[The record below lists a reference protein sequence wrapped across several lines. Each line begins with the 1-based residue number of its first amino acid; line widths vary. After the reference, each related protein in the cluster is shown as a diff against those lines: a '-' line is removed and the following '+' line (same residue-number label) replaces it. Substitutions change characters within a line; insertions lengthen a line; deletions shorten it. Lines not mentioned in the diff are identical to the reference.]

1 MSDHLQTLEGKIEP
15 VELEDEMR
23 SSFIDYAMSV
33 LTDRALPDVRDGLKP
48 SQRRILVAMN
58 DLGLA
63 PNKQHRKCA
72 KIAGDTSGNYHPHG
86 EAVIYPTLVRMAQDF
101 NMRYT
106 LVDGQGNFG
115 SVEGDSPAAMRYTEA
130 RFSKIAVEMLRDI
143 DANTVDWM
151 PNYDE
156 TRREP
161 RVLPSRMPN
170 LLVNGAAG
178 IAVGMATNIP
188 PHNLGEVVD
197 AIMHLV
203 DNPDADA
210 DQLMAFIKGPDF
222 PTGGV
227 ILGTGGYKEAYRTGR
242 GRVRV
247 RAKAHTEQLKGN
259 RSAIVVT
266 ELPYQVNRAALIDNI
281 VDLVKTKKITEIS
294 DLRNESDRSGMRLVI
309 ELKREAIPMV
319 VLNKLYKHTQMQT
332 TFGIINIALV
342 GGVPRTLTLPEMLQA
357 YIAFQKEIVIRRTKF
372 ELDKAETRAHILEG
386 LLVALD
392 NLDQIISIIRK
403 APDGDTARESLMDT
417 FELTRP
423 QAQAILDLR
432 LQKLTGLERD
442 KVKEEHAGLLAR
454 IKELRELLGDE
465 GAVLGVIKG
474 ELTEI
479 KRLYND
485 DRRTEIVPDE
495 GEIDLEDLIA
505 EEQMAITI
513 TKTGYVKRIPVA
525 TYRQQKRGGIGVA
538 GMDLKDE
545 DEVEHLFITS
555 THNFLLFFTSVGKV
569 YRLKVHELPLAG
581 RNAKGKHIVN
591 LLPLRQDEKICAVIN
606 TRDFD
611 VAEGKYLDLRDE
623 AGHRE
628 EDSLRQL
635 QHASQ
640 ERWHHRHRH
649 PRGGRAA
656 GRAPHLGRRRPDDDQ
671 PSRPGHPL
679 QRGGRAGHRP
689 RYVRRQGDEAS
700 QGRRGHQ
707 HGRRPRRQRPL
718 RDHRE
723 RIRQAH
729 ADERVPRAGTW
740 RPGRA
745 HRPAHRPQGIPRGG
759 QGGPR
764 QSRDR
769 AAEPRRGRDP
779 HAGRPDPALRPH
791 HAGRQGDEHARGRR
805 RERHRPDGRQRERRH
820 RRGDRRGLICAV
832 GSAARH
838 HQARR
843 TLVRALKWARAADA
857 ARAHL
862 RCLVSSPV
870 GSGVAARADSSP
882 RRRPRPGP
890 ARAAGQPP

>member
-1 MSDHLQTLEGKIEP
+1 MSDSLQTLEGKIEP
-15 VELEDEMR
+15 IELEDEMR

-161 RVLPSRMPN
+161 KVLPSRMPN

-197 AIMHLV
+197 AIMHMV
-203 DNPDADA
+203 DNPEATAD
-210 DQLMAFIKGPDF
+210 DLMQFIQGPDF

-227 ILGTGGYKEAYRTGR
+227 ILGTGGFKEAYRTGR

-266 ELPYQVNRAALIDNI
+266 ELPYQVNRASLIDNI

-342 GGVPRTLTLPEMLQA
+342 GGVPRTLTLPEMIQA

-392 NLDQIISIIRK
+392 NLDQIISIIRH
-403 APDGDTARESLMDT
+403 AADGETARDALIDT

-454 IKELRELLGDE
+454 IKELRALLGDE
-465 GAVLGVIKG
+465 NAVLGVIKT

-479 KRLYND
+479 RRLYND
-485 DRRTEIVPDE
+485 DRRTDIVPDE

-513 TKTGYVKRIPVA
+513 TKTGYVKRLPVA

-538 GMDLKDE
+538 GMDLKEE

-606 TRDFD
+606 TRNFEESD
-611 VAEGKYLDLRDE
+611 GKYLILGTRNGIVKKTLFASYNTKLKADGIIAIKIREDDE
-623 AGHRE
+623 LLAVRNTSGDDDIMMISRLGQAIRFHESR
-628 EDSLRQL
+628 
-635 QHASQ
+635 
-640 ERWHHRHRH
+640 
-649 PRGGRAA
+649 
-656 GRAPHLGRRRPDDDQ
+656 RAPHRPQRLGRARHAP
-671 PSRPGHPL
+671 
-679 QRGGRAGHRP
+679 A
-689 RYVRRQGDEAS
+689 
-700 QGRRGHQ
+700 QGRRSHQ
-707 HGRRPRRQRPL
+707 HGHRPRRQRPL

-723 RIRQAH
+723 RLRQAH
-729 ADERVPRAGTW
+729 AHQRVPHHRPR

-745 HRPAHRPQGIPRGG
+745 HGGAHRPQGLPGGRQGRAREPR
-759 QGGPR
+759 
-764 QSRDR
+764 DH
-769 AAEPRRGRDP
+769 AAEPRRRHDP
-779 HAGRPDPALRPH
+779 RPRRRHQPARTR

-805 RERHRPDGRQRERRH
+805 RQRHRPHGRQRERRDG
-820 RRGDRRGLICAV
+820 RRDRRRLTGE
-832 GSAARH
+832 AASTCG
-838 HQARR
+838 A
-843 TLVRALKWARAADA
+843 
-857 ARAHL
+857 
-862 RCLVSSPV
+862 P
-870 GSGVAARADSSP
+870 
-882 RRRPRPGP
+882 
-890 ARAAGQPP
+890 

>member
-1 MSDHLQTLEGKIEP
+1 MSDSLQTLEGKIEP
-15 VELEDEMR
+15 IELEDEMR

-63 PNKQHRKCA
+63 PNKAHRKCA

-130 RFSKIAVEMLRDI
+130 RFSKIAVEMLRDL

-170 LLVNGAAG
+170 LMVNGASG

-197 AIMHLV
+197 AIYHLV
-203 DNPDADA
+203 DNPQATAD
-210 DQLMAFIKGPDF
+210 DLMEFIKGPDF

-227 ILGTGGYKEAYRTGR
+227 ILGTGGFKEAYRTGR
-242 GRVRV
+242 GRIRV
-247 RAKAHTEQLKGN
+247 RAKAHTEQIKGN
-259 RSAIVVT
+259 RSAIIVT
-266 ELPYQVNRAALIDNI
+266 ELPYQVNRASLIDNI

-294 DLRNESDRSGMRLVI
+294 DLRNESDRAGMRLVI

-332 TFGIINIALV
+332 TFGVINIALV

-403 APDGDTARESLMDT
+403 SPDGDIAREALIDT

-432 LQKLTGLERD
+432 LQRLTGLERD

-465 GAVLGVIKG
+465 GSILALIKG
-474 ELTEI
+474 ELAEI

-485 DRRTEIVPDE
+485 DRRTDIVPDE

-525 TYRQQKRGGIGVA
+525 TYRQQRRGGIGVA
-538 GMDLKDE
+538 GMDLKEE

-555 THNFLLFFTSVGKV
+555 THNYLLFFTSVGKV

-606 TRDFD
+606 TRNFEESD
-611 VAEGKYLDLRDE
+611 GKYLILGTRKGIVKKTLFASYNTKLKADGIIAIKIREDDELLVARNTSGDDDIMMISRLGQAIRFHESDVRPTGRSASGVHGMRLRKGDEVITKDIARDDSDLFVITENGFGKRTPISE
-623 AGHRE
+623 YRITG
-628 EDSLRQL
+628 
-635 QHASQ
+635 
-640 ERWHHRHRH
+640 
-649 PRGGRAA
+649 RGGI
-656 GRAPHLGRRRPDDDQ
+656 G
-671 PSRPGHPL
+671 
-679 QRGGRAGHRP
+679 
-689 RYVRRQGDEAS
+689 VRTIALTDRKGYLVGVKAV
-700 QGRRGHQ
+700 
-707 HGRRPRRQRPL
+707 
-718 RDHRE
+718 RE
-723 RIRQAH
+723 NHEI
-729 ADERVPRAGTW
+729 VL
-740 RPGRA
+740 
-745 HRPAHRPQGIPRGG
+745 
-759 QGGPR
+759 
-764 QSRDR
+764 QSRD
-769 AAEPRRGRDP
+769 
-779 HAGRPDPALRPH
+779 
-791 HAGRQGDEHARGRR
+791 
-805 RERHRPDGRQRERRH
+805 
-820 RRGDRRGLICAV
+820 
-832 GSAARH
+832 
-838 HQARR
+838 
-843 TLVRALKWARAADA
+843 
-857 ARAHL
+857 
-862 RCLVSSPV
+862 
-870 GSGVAARADSSP
+870 GVVIRMRADGISRHGRATQGVKVMNMREGDVVSAI
-882 RRRPRPGP
+882 
-890 ARAAGQPP
+890 ARMVVSESGATDEEIDAD

>member
-1 MSDHLQTLEGKIEP
+1 MSDSLQTLEGKIEP

-101 NMRYT
+101 NMRYP

-143 DANTVDWM
+143 DANTVEWM

-161 RVLPSRMPN
+161 VVLPSRMPN
-170 LLVNGAAG
+170 LMVNGAAG

-197 AIMHLV
+197 AVEHLI
-203 DNPDADA
+203 DHPGADADA
-210 DQLMAFIKGPDF
+210 LMRFIKGPDF

-227 ILGTGGYKEAYRTGR
+227 ILGTAGFKEAYRTGR
-242 GRVRV
+242 GRIRV
-247 RAKAHTEQLKGN
+247 RAKAHTEQLKGGK
-259 RSAIVVT
+259 SAIVVT
-266 ELPYQVNRAALIDNI
+266 ELPYQVNRAALIESI
-281 VDLVKTKKITEIS
+281 VDLVKAKKITEIS
-294 DLRNESDRSGMRLVI
+294 DLRNESDRAGMRLVI
-309 ELKREAIPMV
+309 ELKRDAVPVV

-332 TFGIINIALV
+332 TFGVINIALV

-357 YIAFQKEIVIRRTKF
+357 YIAFQKEIVVRRTKF

-392 NLDQIISIIRK
+392 NLDQVISIIRR
-403 APDGDTARESLMDT
+403 AADADTAREALMDT

-432 LQKLTGLERD
+432 LHRLTGLERD

-465 GAVLGVIKG
+465 SAIYGVIKS
-474 ELTEI
+474 ELLEV

-485 DRRTEIVPDE
+485 DRRTEVVPDE

-538 GMDLKDE
+538 GMELKEE
-545 DEVEHLFITS
+545 DEVDHLFITS
-555 THNFLLFFTSVGKV
+555 THNYLLFFTSVGKV

-591 LLPLRQDEKICAVIN
+591 LLPLRQEEKICAVIN
-606 TRDFD
+606 TRNFD
-611 VAEGKYLDLRDE
+611 VTEGRYLVFGTKLGVIKKTLFASYNTPRKSDGIIAIDIREGDELLAVRHTSGDDDVMMVSRLGQAIRFHESDVRPMGRSASGVRGMKLRRGDEVISMDVARDDSDLFVVTENGFGKRTPISE
-623 AGHRE
+623 YRITG
-628 EDSLRQL
+628 
-635 QHASQ
+635 
-640 ERWHHRHRH
+640 
-649 PRGGRAA
+649 RGGI
-656 GRAPHLGRRRPDDDQ
+656 G
-671 PSRPGHPL
+671 
-679 QRGGRAGHRP
+679 
-689 RYVRRQGDEAS
+689 VRTIALTDRKGYLV
-700 QGRRGHQ
+700 GVKVV
-707 HGRRPRRQRPL
+707 
-718 RDHRE
+718 RDNHE
-723 RIRQAH
+723 IML
-729 ADERVPRAGTW
+729 
-740 RPGRA
+740 
-745 HRPAHRPQGIPRGG
+745 
-759 QGGPR
+759 
-764 QSRDR
+764 QSRDGVVIR
-769 AAEPRRGRDP
+769 
-779 HAGRPDPALRPH
+779 
-791 HAGRQGDEHARGRR
+791 
-805 RERHRPDGRQRERRH
+805 
-820 RRGDRRGLICAV
+820 
-832 GSAARH
+832 
-838 HQARR
+838 
-843 TLVRALKWARAADA
+843 VRADGISRHGRATQGVRVMNMREGDVVSAIARMVVSESGATDEEIDAD
-857 ARAHL
+857 
-862 RCLVSSPV
+862 
-870 GSGVAARADSSP
+870 
-882 RRRPRPGP
+882 
-890 ARAAGQPP
+890 

>member
-1 MSDHLQTLEGKIEP
+1 MSDNIQTLEGKIEP
-15 VELEDEMR
+15 IELEDEMR

-63 PNKQHRKCA
+63 PTKQHRKCA

-130 RFSKIAVEMLRDI
+130 RFSRIAVEMLRDI
-143 DANTVDWM
+143 DANTVEWV

-161 RVLPSRMPN
+161 TVLPSRMPN
-170 LLVNGAAG
+170 LMVNGASG

-197 AIMHLV
+197 AILHLV
-203 DNPDADA
+203 DHPEATAD
-210 DQLMAFIKGPDF
+210 DLMEYVKGPDF

-227 ILGTGGYKEAYRTGR
+227 ILGSGGFKEAYRTGR

-259 RSAIVVT
+259 KSAIVVT
-266 ELPYQVNRAALIDNI
+266 ELPYQVNRATLIDDI
-281 VDLVKTKKITEIS
+281 VNLVKTKKITEIS
-294 DLRNESDRSGMRLVI
+294 DLRNESDRAGMRLVI

-342 GGVPRTLTLPEMLQA
+342 GGVPRTLTLPEMIRA

-392 NLDQIISIIRK
+392 NLDAIITIIRK
-403 APDGDTARESLMDT
+403 AADADAARDALMDT

-454 IKELRELLGDE
+454 IKELRELLGE
-465 GAVLGVIKG
+465 EAAIYGVIKS
-474 ELTEI
+474 ELLEI

-513 TKTGYVKRIPVA
+513 TKTGYVKRLAVA

-538 GMDLKDE
+538 GMELKEE

-555 THNFLLFFTSVGKV
+555 THHFLLFFTSVGKV

-581 RNAKGKHIVN
+581 RNARGKHLLN
-591 LLPLRQDEKICAVIN
+591 LLPLRQDEKVCAVIA
-606 TRDFD
+606 TRNFD
-611 VAEGKYLDLRDE
+611 VNEGKYLVFGTKKGVVKKTLFGSYNTPRKSDGIIAIDIRDGDELLAVRHTSGDDDIMMVSRLGQAIRFHEADVRPMGRGASGVRGMKLRKGDEVIAVDIARDDSDLFVVTENGFGKRTPISE
-623 AGHRE
+623 YRITG
-628 EDSLRQL
+628 
-635 QHASQ
+635 
-640 ERWHHRHRH
+640 
-649 PRGGRAA
+649 RGG
-656 GRAPHLGRRRPDDDQ
+656 LG
-671 PSRPGHPL
+671 
-679 QRGGRAGHRP
+679 
-689 RYVRRQGDEAS
+689 VRTVALTDRKGYLV
-700 QGRRGHQ
+700 GVRVV
-707 HGRRPRRQRPL
+707 
-718 RDHRE
+718 RE
-723 RIRQAH
+723 NHEIML
-729 ADERVPRAGTW
+729 
-740 RPGRA
+740 
-745 HRPAHRPQGIPRGG
+745 
-759 QGGPR
+759 
-764 QSRDR
+764 QSRDGVMIR
-769 AAEPRRGRDP
+769 
-779 HAGRPDPALRPH
+779 
-791 HAGRQGDEHARGRR
+791 
-805 RERHRPDGRQRERRH
+805 
-820 RRGDRRGLICAV
+820 
-832 GSAARH
+832 
-838 HQARR
+838 
-843 TLVRALKWARAADA
+843 VRADGISRHGRATQGVKVMNMREGDVVSAIARMV
-857 ARAHL
+857 
-862 RCLVSSPV
+862 VSE
-870 GSGVAARADSSP
+870 SGATDEEIE
-882 RRRPRPGP
+882 
-890 ARAAGQPP
+890 AG

>member
-1 MSDHLQTLEGKIEP
+1 MSDALQTLEGKIEP
-15 VELEDEMR
+15 IELEDEMR

-63 PNKQHRKCA
+63 PNKAHRKCA

-151 PNYDE
+151 ANYDE

-170 LLVNGAAG
+170 LMVNGAAG

-197 AIMHLV
+197 AIVHLV
-203 DNPDADA
+203 ENPGATAD
-210 DQLMAFIKGPDF
+210 DLMRFIQGPDF
-222 PTGGV
+222 PTGGI
-227 ILGTGGYKEAYRTGR
+227 ILGTSGFKEAYRTGR

-247 RAKAHTEQLKGN
+247 RAKAHTEPLKGN

-281 VDLVKTKKITEIS
+281 VELVKTKKITEIS

-332 TFGIINIALV
+332 TFGVINIALV

-357 YIAFQKEIVIRRTKF
+357 YIAFQKEIVIRRAKF

-392 NLDQIISIIRK
+392 NLDQIISIVRH
-403 APDGDTARESLMDT
+403 APDADTAREALMDT

-454 IKELRELLGDE
+454 IKELRGLLGDE
-465 GAVLGVIKG
+465 DAVLGVIKS
-474 ELTEI
+474 ELLEI

-505 EEQMAITI
+505 EEQMAISI
-513 TKTGYVKRIPVA
+513 TKTGYVKRLPVA
-525 TYRQQKRGGIGVA
+525 TYRQQKRGGVGVA
-538 GMDLKDE
+538 GMDLKE
-545 DEVEHLFITS
+545 ADEVEHLFITS
-555 THNFLLFFTSVGKV
+555 THNYLLFFTSVGKV

-581 RNAKGKHIVN
+581 RSAKGKHIVN

-606 TRDFD
+606 TRNFD
-611 VAEGKYLDLRDE
+611 ESEGKYLVLGTRKGIVKKTLFASYNTKLKADGIIAIKIREDDELLAVRHTSGDDDIMMISRLGQAIRFHESDVRPTGRSASGVHGMRLRKGDEVIAMDVARDDSDLFVITENGFGKRTPIGDYRIT
-623 AGHRE
+623 G
-628 EDSLRQL
+628 
-635 QHASQ
+635 
-640 ERWHHRHRH
+640 
-649 PRGGRAA
+649 RGG
-656 GRAPHLGRRRPDDDQ
+656 LG
-671 PSRPGHPL
+671 
-679 QRGGRAGHRP
+679 
-689 RYVRRQGDEAS
+689 VRTVALTDRKGYLV
-700 QGRRGHQ
+700 GVKVV
-707 HGRRPRRQRPL
+707 
-718 RDHRE
+718 RE
-723 RIRQAH
+723 NHEIML
-729 ADERVPRAGTW
+729 
-740 RPGRA
+740 
-745 HRPAHRPQGIPRGG
+745 
-759 QGGPR
+759 
-764 QSRDR
+764 QSRDGVMIR
-769 AAEPRRGRDP
+769 
-779 HAGRPDPALRPH
+779 
-791 HAGRQGDEHARGRR
+791 
-805 RERHRPDGRQRERRH
+805 
-820 RRGDRRGLICAV
+820 
-832 GSAARH
+832 
-838 HQARR
+838 
-843 TLVRALKWARAADA
+843 VRADGISRHGRATQGVRVMNMREGDVVSAIARMVVSESGATDEEIDAD
-857 ARAHL
+857 
-862 RCLVSSPV
+862 
-870 GSGVAARADSSP
+870 
-882 RRRPRPGP
+882 
-890 ARAAGQPP
+890 

>member
-15 VELEDEMR
+15 IELEDEMR

-161 RVLPSRMPN
+161 KVLPSRMPN

-197 AIMHLV
+197 AIQHLV

-210 DQLMAFIKGPDF
+210 DQLMEFIKGPDF

-281 VDLVKTKKITEIS
+281 VDLVKTKKVTEIS
-294 DLRNESDRSGMRLVI
+294 DLRNESDRAGMRLVI

-392 NLDQIISIIRK
+392 NLDQIINIVRK
-403 APDGDTARESLMDT
+403 APDGDSARESLMDT

-465 GAVLGVIKG
+465 GSVLGVIKG
-474 ELTEI
+474 ELAEI

-538 GMDLKDE
+538 GMDLKEE

-555 THNFLLFFTSVGKV
+555 THNYLLFFTSVGKV

-606 TRDFD
+606 TRNFGESD
-611 VAEGKYLDLRDE
+611 GKYLIFGTKLGVVKKTLFASYNTPRKSDGIIAIDIREGDELLAVRNTSGDDDVMMISRLGQAIRFHEADARPIGRNASGVRGMKLRKGDEVISMDIARDDSDLFVITENGFGKRTPISE
-623 AGHRE
+623 YRITG
-628 EDSLRQL
+628 
-635 QHASQ
+635 
-640 ERWHHRHRH
+640 
-649 PRGGRAA
+649 RGGI
-656 GRAPHLGRRRPDDDQ
+656 G
-671 PSRPGHPL
+671 
-679 QRGGRAGHRP
+679 
-689 RYVRRQGDEAS
+689 VRTIALTDRKGYLV
-700 QGRRGHQ
+700 GVKVV
-707 HGRRPRRQRPL
+707 
-718 RDHRE
+718 RE
-723 RIRQAH
+723 NHEIML
-729 ADERVPRAGTW
+729 
-740 RPGRA
+740 
-745 HRPAHRPQGIPRGG
+745 
-759 QGGPR
+759 
-764 QSRDR
+764 QSRDGVVIR
-769 AAEPRRGRDP
+769 
-779 HAGRPDPALRPH
+779 
-791 HAGRQGDEHARGRR
+791 
-805 RERHRPDGRQRERRH
+805 
-820 RRGDRRGLICAV
+820 
-832 GSAARH
+832 
-838 HQARR
+838 
-843 TLVRALKWARAADA
+843 VRADGISRHGRATQGVKVMNMREGDVVSAIARMVVSESGATDEEIDAD
-857 ARAHL
+857 
-862 RCLVSSPV
+862 
-870 GSGVAARADSSP
+870 
-882 RRRPRPGP
+882 
-890 ARAAGQPP
+890 

>member
-1 MSDHLQTLEGKIEP
+1 MSDTLQTLEGKIEP
-15 VELEDEMR
+15 IELEDEMR

-101 NMRYT
+101 NMRYP

-143 DANTVDWM
+143 DANTVDWV

-161 RVLPSRMPN
+161 VVLPSRVPN

-197 AIMHLV
+197 AIVHLV
-203 DNPDADA
+203 DDPDATA
-210 DQLMAFIKGPDF
+210 DDLMEFVKGPDF

-227 ILGTGGYKEAYRTGR
+227 ILGTAGFKEAYRTGR

-281 VDLVKTKKITEIS
+281 VDLVKTRKITEIS

-309 ELKREAIPMV
+309 ELKREAVPMV

-332 TFGIINIALV
+332 TFGVINIALV
-342 GGVPRTLTLPEMLQA
+342 GGVPRTLTLPEMIRA

-392 NLDQIISIIRK
+392 NLDQVISIIRR
-403 APDGDTARESLMDT
+403 ASDVDTAREALMDT

-432 LQKLTGLERD
+432 LQKLTSLERD
-442 KVKEEHAGLLAR
+442 KVKEEHTGLLAR

-465 GAVLGVIKG
+465 SAIYGVIKG
-474 ELTEI
+474 ELLEI

-525 TYRQQKRGGIGVA
+525 TYRQQKRGGMGVA
-538 GMDLKDE
+538 GMDLKEE
-545 DEVEHLFITS
+545 DEVDHLFITS
-555 THNFLLFFTSVGKV
+555 THNYLLFFTSVGKV

-581 RNAKGKHIVN
+581 RNARGKHLAN
-591 LLPLRQDEKICAVIN
+591 LLPLRQDEEVRADIN
-606 TRDFD
+606 TRNFD
-611 VAEGKYLDLRDE
+611 VGEGKYLIFGTRRGVVKKTLFGSYNTPRKSDGIIAIDIREGDELLAVRHTSGDDDVMMISRLGQAIRFHESDVRPMGRGASGVRGMKLRKGDEVISMDIARDDSDLFVVTENGFGKRTPISE
-623 AGHRE
+623 YRITG
-628 EDSLRQL
+628 
-635 QHASQ
+635 
-640 ERWHHRHRH
+640 
-649 PRGGRAA
+649 RGGI
-656 GRAPHLGRRRPDDDQ
+656 G
-671 PSRPGHPL
+671 
-679 QRGGRAGHRP
+679 
-689 RYVRRQGDEAS
+689 VRTIALTDRKGYLV
-700 QGRRGHQ
+700 GVKVV
-707 HGRRPRRQRPL
+707 
-718 RDHRE
+718 RE
-723 RIRQAH
+723 NHEIML
-729 ADERVPRAGTW
+729 
-740 RPGRA
+740 
-745 HRPAHRPQGIPRGG
+745 
-759 QGGPR
+759 
-764 QSRDR
+764 QSRD
-769 AAEPRRGRDP
+769 
-779 HAGRPDPALRPH
+779 
-791 HAGRQGDEHARGRR
+791 
-805 RERHRPDGRQRERRH
+805 
-820 RRGDRRGLICAV
+820 
-832 GSAARH
+832 
-838 HQARR
+838 
-843 TLVRALKWARAADA
+843 
-857 ARAHL
+857 
-862 RCLVSSPV
+862 
-870 GSGVAARADSSP
+870 GVVIRMRADGISRHGRATQGVKVMNMREGDVVSAI
-882 RRRPRPGP
+882 
-890 ARAAGQPP
+890 ARMVVSDSGATDEEIDAD

>member
-1 MSDHLQTLEGKIEP
+1 MSDSLQTLEGKIEP

-63 PNKQHRKCA
+63 PNRQHRKCA

-101 NMRYT
+101 NMRYP

-143 DANTVDWM
+143 DANTVEWM

-161 RVLPSRMPN
+161 VVLPSRMPN
-170 LLVNGAAG
+170 LMVNGAAG

-197 AIMHLV
+197 AVEHLI
-203 DNPDADA
+203 DHPGADADA
-210 DQLMAFIKGPDF
+210 LMRFIKGPDF

-227 ILGTGGYKEAYRTGR
+227 ILGTAGFKEAYRTGR
-242 GRVRV
+242 GRIRV
-247 RAKAHTEQLKGN
+247 RAKAHTEQLKGGK
-259 RSAIVVT
+259 SAIVVT
-266 ELPYQVNRAALIDNI
+266 ELPYQVNRAALIESI
-281 VDLVKTKKITEIS
+281 VDLVKAKKITEIS
-294 DLRNESDRSGMRLVI
+294 DLRNESDRAGMRLVI
-309 ELKREAIPMV
+309 ELKRDAVPVV

-332 TFGIINIALV
+332 TFGVINIALV

-357 YIAFQKEIVIRRTKF
+357 YIAFQKEIVVRRTKF

-392 NLDQIISIIRK
+392 NLDQVISIIRR
-403 APDGDTARESLMDT
+403 AADADTAREALMDT

-432 LQKLTGLERD
+432 LHRLTGLERD

-465 GAVLGVIKG
+465 SAIYGVIKS
-474 ELTEI
+474 ELLEV

-485 DRRTEIVPDE
+485 DRRTEVVPDE

-538 GMDLKDE
+538 GMELKEE
-545 DEVEHLFITS
+545 DEVDHLFITS
-555 THNFLLFFTSVGKV
+555 THNYLLFFTSVGKV

-591 LLPLRQDEKICAVIN
+591 LLPLRQEEKICAVIN
-606 TRDFD
+606 TRNFD
-611 VAEGKYLDLRDE
+611 VTEGRYLVFGTKLGVVKKTLFASYNTPRKSDGIIAIDIREGDELLAVRHTSGDDDVMMISRLGQAIRFHESDVRPMGRNASGVRGMKLRKGDEVISMDVARDDSDLFVVTENGFGKRTPISE
-623 AGHRE
+623 YRITG
-628 EDSLRQL
+628 
-635 QHASQ
+635 
-640 ERWHHRHRH
+640 
-649 PRGGRAA
+649 RGGI
-656 GRAPHLGRRRPDDDQ
+656 G
-671 PSRPGHPL
+671 
-679 QRGGRAGHRP
+679 
-689 RYVRRQGDEAS
+689 VRTIALTDRKGYLV
-700 QGRRGHQ
+700 GVKVV
-707 HGRRPRRQRPL
+707 
-718 RDHRE
+718 RDNHE
-723 RIRQAH
+723 IML
-729 ADERVPRAGTW
+729 
-740 RPGRA
+740 
-745 HRPAHRPQGIPRGG
+745 
-759 QGGPR
+759 
-764 QSRDR
+764 QSRD
-769 AAEPRRGRDP
+769 
-779 HAGRPDPALRPH
+779 
-791 HAGRQGDEHARGRR
+791 
-805 RERHRPDGRQRERRH
+805 
-820 RRGDRRGLICAV
+820 
-832 GSAARH
+832 
-838 HQARR
+838 
-843 TLVRALKWARAADA
+843 
-857 ARAHL
+857 
-862 RCLVSSPV
+862 
-870 GSGVAARADSSP
+870 GVVIRMRADGISRHGRATQGVRVMNMREGDVVSAI
-882 RRRPRPGP
+882 
-890 ARAAGQPP
+890 ARMVVSESGATDEEIDAD

>member
-1 MSDHLQTLEGKIEP
+1 MSDSLQTLEGKIEP
-15 VELEDEMR
+15 IELEDEMR

-63 PNKQHRKCA
+63 PNKSHRKCA

-170 LLVNGAAG
+170 LMVNGASG

-197 AIMHLV
+197 AIYHLV
-203 DNPDADA
+203 DNPEATAD
-210 DQLMAFIKGPDF
+210 DLMAFIKGPDF

-227 ILGTGGYKEAYRTGR
+227 ILGTGGFKEAYRTGR
-242 GRVRV
+242 GRIRV
-247 RAKAHTEQLKGN
+247 RAKAHTEQIKGN

-266 ELPYQVNRAALIDNI
+266 ELPYQVNRASLIDNI

-294 DLRNESDRSGMRLVI
+294 DLRNESDRAGMRLVI

-332 TFGIINIALV
+332 TFGVINIALV

-392 NLDQIISIIRK
+392 NLDQIISIIRRS
-403 APDGDTARESLMDT
+403 PDGDVAREALIDT

-432 LQKLTGLERD
+432 LQRLTGLERD

-454 IKELRELLGDE
+454 IKELRDLLGDE
-465 GAVLGVIKG
+465 GSILALIKG
-474 ELTEI
+474 ELAET

-513 TKTGYVKRIPVA
+513 TKTGYVKRLPVA
-525 TYRQQKRGGIGVA
+525 TYRQQKRGGVGVA
-538 GMDLKDE
+538 GMDLKEE

-606 TRDFD
+606 TRNFGESD
-611 VAEGKYLDLRDE
+611 GKYLILGTRRGIVKKTLFASYNTKLKADGIIAIKIREDDELLAVRNTSGDDDLMMISRLGQAIRFHEADVRPTGRSASGVHGMRLRKGDEVISMDIARD
-623 AGHRE
+623 
-628 EDSLRQL
+628 DSDLFVITENGFGKRTPI
-635 QHASQ
+635 S
-640 ERWHHRHRH
+640 EYRITG
-649 PRGGRAA
+649 RGG
-656 GRAPHLGRRRPDDDQ
+656 LG
-671 PSRPGHPL
+671 
-679 QRGGRAGHRP
+679 
-689 RYVRRQGDEAS
+689 VRTVALTDRKGYLV
-700 QGRRGHQ
+700 GVKVV
-707 HGRRPRRQRPL
+707 
-718 RDHRE
+718 RE
-723 RIRQAH
+723 NHEIML
-729 ADERVPRAGTW
+729 
-740 RPGRA
+740 
-745 HRPAHRPQGIPRGG
+745 
-759 QGGPR
+759 
-764 QSRDR
+764 QSRDGVMIR
-769 AAEPRRGRDP
+769 
-779 HAGRPDPALRPH
+779 
-791 HAGRQGDEHARGRR
+791 
-805 RERHRPDGRQRERRH
+805 
-820 RRGDRRGLICAV
+820 
-832 GSAARH
+832 
-838 HQARR
+838 
-843 TLVRALKWARAADA
+843 VRADGISRHGRATQGVKVMNMREGDVVSAIARMVVSESGATDEEIDAD
-857 ARAHL
+857 
-862 RCLVSSPV
+862 
-870 GSGVAARADSSP
+870 
-882 RRRPRPGP
+882 
-890 ARAAGQPP
+890 

>member
-1 MSDHLQTLEGKIEP
+1 MSDSLQTLEGKIEP

-101 NMRYT
+101 NMRYP

-143 DANTVDWM
+143 DANTVEWM

-161 RVLPSRMPN
+161 VVLPSRMPN
-170 LLVNGAAG
+170 LMVNGAAG

-197 AIMHLV
+197 AVEHLI
-203 DNPDADA
+203 DHPGADADA
-210 DQLMAFIKGPDF
+210 LMRFVKGPDF

-227 ILGTGGYKEAYRTGR
+227 ILGTAGFKEAYRTGR
-242 GRVRV
+242 GRIRV
-247 RAKAHTEQLKGN
+247 RAKAHTEQLKGGK
-259 RSAIVVT
+259 SAIVVT
-266 ELPYQVNRAALIDNI
+266 ELPYQVNRAALIESI
-281 VDLVKTKKITEIS
+281 VDLVKAKKITEIS
-294 DLRNESDRSGMRLVI
+294 DLRNESDRAGMRLVI
-309 ELKREAIPMV
+309 ELKRDAVPVV

-332 TFGIINIALV
+332 TFGVINIALV

-357 YIAFQKEIVIRRTKF
+357 YIAFQKEIVVRRTKF

-392 NLDQIISIIRK
+392 NLDQVISIIRR
-403 APDGDTARESLMDT
+403 AADADTAREALMDT

-432 LQKLTGLERD
+432 LHRLTGLERD

-465 GAVLGVIKG
+465 SAIYGVIKS
-474 ELTEI
+474 ELLEV

-485 DRRTEIVPDE
+485 DRRTEVVPDE

-538 GMDLKDE
+538 GMELKEE
-545 DEVEHLFITS
+545 DEVDHLFITS
-555 THNFLLFFTSVGKV
+555 THNYLLFFTSVGKV

-591 LLPLRQDEKICAVIN
+591 LLPLRQEEKICAVIN
-606 TRDFD
+606 TRNFD
-611 VAEGKYLDLRDE
+611 VTEGRYLVFGTKLGVVKKTLFASYNTPRKSDGIIAIDIREGDELLAVRHTSGDDDVMMVSRLGQAIRFHESDVRPMGRSASGVRGMKLRRGDEVISMDVARDDSDLFVVTENGFGKRTPISE
-623 AGHRE
+623 YRITG
-628 EDSLRQL
+628 
-635 QHASQ
+635 
-640 ERWHHRHRH
+640 
-649 PRGGRAA
+649 RGGI
-656 GRAPHLGRRRPDDDQ
+656 G
-671 PSRPGHPL
+671 
-679 QRGGRAGHRP
+679 
-689 RYVRRQGDEAS
+689 VRTIALTDRKGYLV
-700 QGRRGHQ
+700 GVKVV
-707 HGRRPRRQRPL
+707 
-718 RDHRE
+718 RDNHE
-723 RIRQAH
+723 IML
-729 ADERVPRAGTW
+729 
-740 RPGRA
+740 
-745 HRPAHRPQGIPRGG
+745 
-759 QGGPR
+759 
-764 QSRDR
+764 QSRDGVVIR
-769 AAEPRRGRDP
+769 
-779 HAGRPDPALRPH
+779 
-791 HAGRQGDEHARGRR
+791 
-805 RERHRPDGRQRERRH
+805 
-820 RRGDRRGLICAV
+820 
-832 GSAARH
+832 
-838 HQARR
+838 
-843 TLVRALKWARAADA
+843 VRADGISRHGRATQGVRVMNMREGDVVSAIARMVVSESGATDEEIDAD
-857 ARAHL
+857 
-862 RCLVSSPV
+862 
-870 GSGVAARADSSP
+870 
-882 RRRPRPGP
+882 
-890 ARAAGQPP
+890 

>member
-1 MSDHLQTLEGKIEP
+1 MSDSLQTLEGKIEP
-15 VELEDEMR
+15 IELEDEMR

-48 SQRRILVAMN
+48 SQRRIMVAMN

-63 PNKQHRKCA
+63 PNKAHRKCA

-161 RVLPSRMPN
+161 KVLPSRMPN

-203 DNPDADA
+203 DNPEATAD
-210 DQLMAFIKGPDF
+210 DLMQFIHGPDF

-227 ILGTGGYKEAYRTGR
+227 ILGTGGFKEAYRTGR

-247 RAKAHTEQLKGN
+247 RAKAHTEQIKGN

-266 ELPYQVNRAALIDNI
+266 ELPYQVNRASLIENI
-281 VDLVKTKKITEIS
+281 VDLVKSKKITEIS

-392 NLDQIISIIRK
+392 NLDQIISIIRH
-403 APDGDTARESLMDT
+403 AADGETARESLIDT

-442 KVKEEHAGLLAR
+442 KVKEEHSGLLAR

-465 GAVLGVIKG
+465 NAVLGVIKT

-479 KRLYND
+479 RRLYND
-485 DRRTEIVPDE
+485 DRRTDIVPDE

-513 TKTGYVKRIPVA
+513 TKTGYVKRLPVA

-538 GMDLKDE
+538 GMDLKEE

-606 TRDFD
+606 TRNFEESD
-611 VAEGKYLDLRDE
+611 GKYLIL
-623 AGHRE
+623 GT
-628 EDSLRQL
+628 
-635 QHASQ
+635 
-640 ERWHHRHRH
+640 
-649 PRGGRAA
+649 RGGIVKKTLFASYNTKLKADGIIAIKIR
-656 GRAPHLGRRRPDDDQ
+656 DDDELLAVRNTSGDDDLMMV
-671 PSRPGHPL
+671 SRLGQAIRFHESDVRPTGRSASGVHGMRLRKGDEVISMDIARDDSDLFVITENGFGKRTPISEYRITA
-679 QRGGRAGHRP
+679 RGGLG
-689 RYVRRQGDEAS
+689 VRTVALTDRKGYLV
-700 QGRRGHQ
+700 GVKVV
-707 HGRRPRRQRPL
+707 
-718 RDHRE
+718 RE
-723 RIRQAH
+723 NHEIML
-729 ADERVPRAGTW
+729 
-740 RPGRA
+740 
-745 HRPAHRPQGIPRGG
+745 
-759 QGGPR
+759 
-764 QSRDR
+764 QSRDGVMIR
-769 AAEPRRGRDP
+769 
-779 HAGRPDPALRPH
+779 
-791 HAGRQGDEHARGRR
+791 
-805 RERHRPDGRQRERRH
+805 
-820 RRGDRRGLICAV
+820 
-832 GSAARH
+832 
-838 HQARR
+838 
-843 TLVRALKWARAADA
+843 VRADGISRHGRATQGVRVMNMREGDVVSAIARMVVSESGATDEEIDAD
-857 ARAHL
+857 
-862 RCLVSSPV
+862 
-870 GSGVAARADSSP
+870 
-882 RRRPRPGP
+882 
-890 ARAAGQPP
+890 

>member
-15 VELEDEMR
+15 IELEDEMR

-197 AIMHLV
+197 AIQHLI

-210 DQLMAFIKGPDF
+210 DQLMEFIQGPDF

-294 DLRNESDRSGMRLVI
+294 DLRNESDRAGMRLVI

-342 GGVPRTLTLPEMLQA
+342 GGVPRTLTLPEMLRA

-442 KVKEEHAGLLAR
+442 KVKEEHGGLLAR

-465 GAVLGVIKG
+465 GAVLSVIKG
-474 ELTEI
+474 ELAEI

-538 GMDLKDE
+538 GMELKDE

-555 THNFLLFFTSVGKV
+555 THNYLLFFTSVGKV

-606 TRDFD
+606 TRNFGESD
-611 VAEGKYLDLRDE
+611 GKYLVFGTKLGVVKKTLFASYNTPRKSDGIIAIDIREGDELLAVRNTSGDDDVMMISRLGQAIRFHEADVRAMGRNASGVRGMKLRKGDEVISMDIARDDSDLFVITENGFGKRTPISE
-623 AGHRE
+623 YRITG
-628 EDSLRQL
+628 
-635 QHASQ
+635 
-640 ERWHHRHRH
+640 
-649 PRGGRAA
+649 RGGI
-656 GRAPHLGRRRPDDDQ
+656 G
-671 PSRPGHPL
+671 
-679 QRGGRAGHRP
+679 
-689 RYVRRQGDEAS
+689 VRTIALTDRKGYLV
-700 QGRRGHQ
+700 GVKVV
-707 HGRRPRRQRPL
+707 
-718 RDHRE
+718 RE
-723 RIRQAH
+723 NHEIML
-729 ADERVPRAGTW
+729 
-740 RPGRA
+740 
-745 HRPAHRPQGIPRGG
+745 
-759 QGGPR
+759 
-764 QSRDR
+764 QSRDGVVIR
-769 AAEPRRGRDP
+769 
-779 HAGRPDPALRPH
+779 
-791 HAGRQGDEHARGRR
+791 
-805 RERHRPDGRQRERRH
+805 
-820 RRGDRRGLICAV
+820 
-832 GSAARH
+832 
-838 HQARR
+838 
-843 TLVRALKWARAADA
+843 VRADGISRHGRATQGVKVMNMREGDVVSAIARMVVSESGATDEEIDAD
-857 ARAHL
+857 
-862 RCLVSSPV
+862 
-870 GSGVAARADSSP
+870 
-882 RRRPRPGP
+882 
-890 ARAAGQPP
+890 

>member
-1 MSDHLQTLEGKIEP
+1 MSDSLQTLEGKIEP
-15 VELEDEMR
+15 IELEDEMR

-48 SQRRILVAMN
+48 SQRRIMVAMN

-161 RVLPSRMPN
+161 KVLPSRMPN

-197 AIMHLV
+197 ATLHMI
-203 DNPDADA
+203 DDPEATAD
-210 DQLMAFIKGPDF
+210 DLMRFIQGPDF

-227 ILGTGGYKEAYRTGR
+227 ILGTGGFKEAYRTGR

-247 RAKAHTEQLKGN
+247 RAKAHTEQIKGN

-266 ELPYQVNRAALIDNI
+266 ELPYQVNRASLIENI

-342 GGVPRTLTLPEMLQA
+342 GGVPRTLTLPEMIQA

-392 NLDQIISIIRK
+392 NLDQIISIIRH
-403 APDGDTARESLMDT
+403 APDGETARDALIDT

-454 IKELRELLGDE
+454 IGELRALLGDE
-465 GAVLGVIKG
+465 NAVLGVIKT
-474 ELTEI
+474 ELSEVR
-479 KRLYND
+479 RLYND
-485 DRRTEIVPDE
+485 DRRTDIVPDE

-513 TKTGYVKRIPVA
+513 TKTGYVKRLPVA

-538 GMDLKDE
+538 GMDLKEE

-606 TRDFD
+606 TRNFEESD
-611 VAEGKYLDLRDE
+611 GKYLILGTRRGIVKKTLFASYNTKLKADGIIAIKIREDDELLAVRNTSGDDDIMMISRLGQAIRFHESDVRPTGRSASGVHGMRLRKGDEVISMDIARDDSDLFVITENGFGKRTPISE
-623 AGHRE
+623 YRITG
-628 EDSLRQL
+628 
-635 QHASQ
+635 
-640 ERWHHRHRH
+640 
-649 PRGGRAA
+649 RGG
-656 GRAPHLGRRRPDDDQ
+656 LG
-671 PSRPGHPL
+671 
-679 QRGGRAGHRP
+679 
-689 RYVRRQGDEAS
+689 VRTVALTDRKGYLV
-700 QGRRGHQ
+700 GVKVV
-707 HGRRPRRQRPL
+707 
-718 RDHRE
+718 RE
-723 RIRQAH
+723 NHEIML
-729 ADERVPRAGTW
+729 
-740 RPGRA
+740 
-745 HRPAHRPQGIPRGG
+745 
-759 QGGPR
+759 
-764 QSRDR
+764 QSRDGVMIR
-769 AAEPRRGRDP
+769 
-779 HAGRPDPALRPH
+779 
-791 HAGRQGDEHARGRR
+791 
-805 RERHRPDGRQRERRH
+805 
-820 RRGDRRGLICAV
+820 
-832 GSAARH
+832 
-838 HQARR
+838 
-843 TLVRALKWARAADA
+843 VRADGISRHGRATQGVKVMNMREGDVVSAIARMVVSESGATDEEIDAD
-857 ARAHL
+857 
-862 RCLVSSPV
+862 
-870 GSGVAARADSSP
+870 
-882 RRRPRPGP
+882 
-890 ARAAGQPP
+890 

>member
-15 VELEDEMR
+15 IELEDEMR

-161 RVLPSRMPN
+161 KVLPSRMPN

-197 AIMHLV
+197 AIMHQI

-210 DQLMAFIKGPDF
+210 DALMEFIQGPDF

-294 DLRNESDRSGMRLVI
+294 DLRNESDRAGMRLVI

-342 GGVPRTLTLPEMLQA
+342 GGVPRTLTLPEMLRA

-432 LQKLTGLERD
+432 LQKLTGLERG

-465 GAVLGVIKG
+465 GAVLSVIKS

-538 GMDLKDE
+538 GMDLKEE

-555 THNFLLFFTSVGKV
+555 THNYLLFFTSVGKV

-606 TRDFD
+606 TRNFGESD
-611 VAEGKYLDLRDE
+611 GKYLIFGTKLGVVKKTLFASYNTPRKSDGIIAIDIRDDDE
-623 AGHRE
+623 LLAVRNTSGDDDVMMISR
-628 EDSLRQL
+628 LRQAIRF
-635 QHASQ
+635 HEADARPIGRNASGVRGMKLRKGD
-640 ERWHHRHRH
+640 EVISMDIARDDSDLFVITENGFGKRTPISEYRITG
-649 PRGGRAA
+649 RGGI
-656 GRAPHLGRRRPDDDQ
+656 G
-671 PSRPGHPL
+671 
-679 QRGGRAGHRP
+679 
-689 RYVRRQGDEAS
+689 VRTIALTDRKGYLV
-700 QGRRGHQ
+700 GVKVV
-707 HGRRPRRQRPL
+707 
-718 RDHRE
+718 RE
-723 RIRQAH
+723 NHEIML
-729 ADERVPRAGTW
+729 
-740 RPGRA
+740 
-745 HRPAHRPQGIPRGG
+745 
-759 QGGPR
+759 
-764 QSRDR
+764 QSRDGVVIR
-769 AAEPRRGRDP
+769 
-779 HAGRPDPALRPH
+779 
-791 HAGRQGDEHARGRR
+791 
-805 RERHRPDGRQRERRH
+805 
-820 RRGDRRGLICAV
+820 
-832 GSAARH
+832 
-838 HQARR
+838 
-843 TLVRALKWARAADA
+843 VRADGISRHGRATQGVRVMNMREGDVVSAIARMVVSESGATDEEIDAD
-857 ARAHL
+857 
-862 RCLVSSPV
+862 
-870 GSGVAARADSSP
+870 
-882 RRRPRPGP
+882 
-890 ARAAGQPP
+890 

>member
-1 MSDHLQTLEGKIEP
+1 MSDSLQTLEGKIEP

-101 NMRYT
+101 NMRYP

-143 DANTVDWM
+143 DANTVEWM

-161 RVLPSRMPN
+161 VVLPSRMPN
-170 LLVNGAAG
+170 LMVNGAAG

-197 AIMHLV
+197 AVEHLI
-203 DNPDADA
+203 DHPGADADA
-210 DQLMAFIKGPDF
+210 LMRFIKGPDF

-227 ILGTGGYKEAYRTGR
+227 ILGTAGFREAYRTGR
-242 GRVRV
+242 GRIRV
-247 RAKAHTEQLKGN
+247 RAKAHTEQLKGGK
-259 RSAIVVT
+259 SAIVVT
-266 ELPYQVNRAALIDNI
+266 ELPYQVNRAALIESI
-281 VDLVKTKKITEIS
+281 VDLVKAKKITEIS
-294 DLRNESDRSGMRLVI
+294 DLRNESDRAGMRLVI
-309 ELKREAIPMV
+309 ELKRDAVPVV

-332 TFGIINIALV
+332 TFGVINIALV

-357 YIAFQKEIVIRRTKF
+357 YIAFQKEIVVRRTKF

-392 NLDQIISIIRK
+392 NLDQVISIIRR
-403 APDGDTARESLMDT
+403 AADADTAREALMDT

-432 LQKLTGLERD
+432 LHRLTGLERD

-465 GAVLGVIKG
+465 SAIYGVIKS
-474 ELTEI
+474 ELLEV

-485 DRRTEIVPDE
+485 DRRTEVVPDE

-538 GMDLKDE
+538 GMELKEE
-545 DEVEHLFITS
+545 DEVDHLFITS
-555 THNFLLFFTSVGKV
+555 THNYLLFFTSVGKV

-591 LLPLRQDEKICAVIN
+591 LLPLRQEEKICAVIN
-606 TRDFD
+606 TRNFD
-611 VAEGKYLDLRDE
+611 VTEGRYLVFGTKLGVIKKTLFASYNTPRKSDGIIAIDIREGDELLAVRHTSGDDDVMMVSRLGQAIRFHESDVRPMGRSASGVRGMKLRRGDEVISMDVARDDSDLFVVTENGFGKRTPISE
-623 AGHRE
+623 YRITG
-628 EDSLRQL
+628 
-635 QHASQ
+635 
-640 ERWHHRHRH
+640 
-649 PRGGRAA
+649 RGGI
-656 GRAPHLGRRRPDDDQ
+656 G
-671 PSRPGHPL
+671 
-679 QRGGRAGHRP
+679 
-689 RYVRRQGDEAS
+689 VRTIALTDRKGYLV
-700 QGRRGHQ
+700 GVKVV
-707 HGRRPRRQRPL
+707 
-718 RDHRE
+718 RDNHE
-723 RIRQAH
+723 IML
-729 ADERVPRAGTW
+729 
-740 RPGRA
+740 
-745 HRPAHRPQGIPRGG
+745 
-759 QGGPR
+759 
-764 QSRDR
+764 QSRD
-769 AAEPRRGRDP
+769 
-779 HAGRPDPALRPH
+779 
-791 HAGRQGDEHARGRR
+791 
-805 RERHRPDGRQRERRH
+805 
-820 RRGDRRGLICAV
+820 
-832 GSAARH
+832 
-838 HQARR
+838 
-843 TLVRALKWARAADA
+843 
-857 ARAHL
+857 
-862 RCLVSSPV
+862 
-870 GSGVAARADSSP
+870 GVVIRMRADGISRHGRATQGVRVMNMREGDVVSAI
-882 RRRPRPGP
+882 
-890 ARAAGQPP
+890 ARMVVSESGATDEEIDAD

>member
-1 MSDHLQTLEGKIEP
+1 MSDSLQTLEGKIEP
-15 VELEDEMR
+15 IELEDEMR

-63 PNKQHRKCA
+63 PNKSHRKCA

-170 LLVNGAAG
+170 LMVNGASG

-197 AIMHLV
+197 AIYHLV
-203 DNPDADA
+203 DNPEATAD
-210 DQLMAFIKGPDF
+210 DLMAFIKGPDF

-227 ILGTGGYKEAYRTGR
+227 ILGTGGFKEAYRTGR
-242 GRVRV
+242 GRIRV
-247 RAKAHTEQLKGN
+247 RAKAHTEQIKGN

-266 ELPYQVNRAALIDNI
+266 ELPYQVNRASLIDNI

-294 DLRNESDRSGMRLVI
+294 DLRNESDRAGMRLVI

-332 TFGIINIALV
+332 TFGVINIALV

-392 NLDQIISIIRK
+392 NLDQIISIIRRS
-403 APDGDTARESLMDT
+403 PDGDVAREALIDT

-432 LQKLTGLERD
+432 LQRLTGLERD

-465 GAVLGVIKG
+465 GSILALIKG
-474 ELTEI
+474 ELAEI
-479 KRLYND
+479 KRMYND
-485 DRRTEIVPDE
+485 DRRTDIVPDE

-538 GMDLKDE
+538 GMDLKEE

-555 THNFLLFFTSVGKV
+555 THNYLLFFTSVGKV

-606 TRDFD
+606 TRNFD
-611 VAEGKYLDLRDE
+611 ESEGKYLILGTRKGIVKKTLFASYNTKLKADGIIAIKIREDDELLAVRHTSGDDDIMMISRLGQAIRFHEADVRPTGRSASGVRGMRLRKGDEVISMDIARDDSDLFVITENGFGKRTPISE
-623 AGHRE
+623 YRITG
-628 EDSLRQL
+628 
-635 QHASQ
+635 
-640 ERWHHRHRH
+640 
-649 PRGGRAA
+649 RGG
-656 GRAPHLGRRRPDDDQ
+656 LG
-671 PSRPGHPL
+671 
-679 QRGGRAGHRP
+679 
-689 RYVRRQGDEAS
+689 VRTVALTDRKGYLV
-700 QGRRGHQ
+700 GVKVV
-707 HGRRPRRQRPL
+707 
-718 RDHRE
+718 RE
-723 RIRQAH
+723 NHEILL
-729 ADERVPRAGTW
+729 
-740 RPGRA
+740 
-745 HRPAHRPQGIPRGG
+745 
-759 QGGPR
+759 
-764 QSRDR
+764 QSRDGVMIR
-769 AAEPRRGRDP
+769 
-779 HAGRPDPALRPH
+779 
-791 HAGRQGDEHARGRR
+791 
-805 RERHRPDGRQRERRH
+805 
-820 RRGDRRGLICAV
+820 
-832 GSAARH
+832 
-838 HQARR
+838 
-843 TLVRALKWARAADA
+843 VRADGVSRHGRATQGVRVMNMREGDVVSAIARMVVSESGATDEEIDAD
-857 ARAHL
+857 
-862 RCLVSSPV
+862 
-870 GSGVAARADSSP
+870 
-882 RRRPRPGP
+882 
-890 ARAAGQPP
+890 

>member
-1 MSDHLQTLEGKIEP
+1 MSDNLQTLEGKIEP
-15 VELEDEMR
+15 IGLEDEMR

-33 LTDRALPDVRDGLKP
+33 ITDRALPDVRDGLKP
-48 SQRRILVAMN
+48 SQRRVLVAMH

-63 PNKQHRKCA
+63 PNKAHRKCA

-101 NMRYT
+101 NMRYP
-106 LVDGQGNFG
+106 LVGGQGNFG

-130 RFSKIAVEMLRDI
+130 RFSKIAVEMMRDI
-143 DANTVDWM
+143 DANTVDWK

-161 RVLPSRMPN
+161 TVLPSRMPN
-170 LLVNGAAG
+170 LMVNGASG

-197 AIMHLV
+197 ATVHVL
-203 DNPDADA
+203 DHPSATAD
-210 DQLMAFIKGPDF
+210 DLMAFIKGPDF

-227 ILGTGGYKEAYRTGR
+227 ILGTAGFREAYRTGR

-247 RAKAHTEQLKGN
+247 RAKAHTEQIKGN
-259 RSAIVVT
+259 RSAIIVT
-266 ELPYQVNRAALIDNI
+266 ELPYQVNRASLIDNI
-281 VDLVKTKKITEIS
+281 VDLVKTKRLTEIS

-342 GGVPRTLTLPEMLQA
+342 GGVPRTLTLPEMLTA
-357 YIAFQKEIVIRRTKF
+357 YVAFQKEIVIRRTKF

-392 NLDQIISIIRK
+392 NLDQVISIIRR
-403 APDGDTARESLMDT
+403 ASDVDDARDSLMDT

-432 LQKLTGLERD
+432 LQKLTSLERD
-442 KVKEEHAGLLAR
+442 KVTEEHQGLLAR
-454 IKELRELLGDE
+454 IRELRELLGDE
-465 GAVLGVIKG
+465 ANIYGVIKT
-474 ELTEI
+474 ELLEI

-485 DRRTEIVPDE
+485 DRRTDIVPDE

-513 TKTGYVKRIPVA
+513 TKTGYVKRLPVT

-538 GMDLKDE
+538 GMDLKEE

-606 TRDFD
+606 TRSFD
-611 VAEGKYLDLRDE
+611 VSEGKYLVLGTRKGVVKKTLFASYNTKLKADGIIAIDIREGDELLAVRHTSGDDDVMLTSRLGQAIRFHESDVRPTGRSASGVAGMRLRAGDE
-623 AGHRE
+623 VISVDIARD
-628 EDSLRQL
+628 DSDFFVITENGFGKRTPISEYRIT
-635 QHASQ
+635 A
-640 ERWHHRHRH
+640 
-649 PRGGRAA
+649 RGG
-656 GRAPHLGRRRPDDDQ
+656 LG
-671 PSRPGHPL
+671 
-679 QRGGRAGHRP
+679 
-689 RYVRRQGDEAS
+689 VRTIALTDRKGYLV
-700 QGRRGHQ
+700 GVRVV
-707 HGRRPRRQRPL
+707 
-718 RDHRE
+718 RDNHE
-723 RIRQAH
+723 IML
-729 ADERVPRAGTW
+729 
-740 RPGRA
+740 
-745 HRPAHRPQGIPRGG
+745 
-759 QGGPR
+759 
-764 QSRDR
+764 QSRD
-769 AAEPRRGRDP
+769 
-779 HAGRPDPALRPH
+779 
-791 HAGRQGDEHARGRR
+791 
-805 RERHRPDGRQRERRH
+805 
-820 RRGDRRGLICAV
+820 
-832 GSAARH
+832 
-838 HQARR
+838 
-843 TLVRALKWARAADA
+843 
-857 ARAHL
+857 
-862 RCLVSSPV
+862 
-870 GSGVAARADSSP
+870 GVVIRMRADGISRYGRATQGVKVMNMREGDVVSAI
-882 RRRPRPGP
+882 
-890 ARAAGQPP
+890 ARMVVSESGATDEEIDAG

>member
-1 MSDHLQTLEGKIEP
+1 MSDSLQTLEGKIEP
-15 VELEDEMR
+15 IELEDEMR

-48 SQRRILVAMN
+48 SQRRIMVAMN

-161 RVLPSRMPN
+161 KVLPSRMPN

-197 AIMHLV
+197 ATLHMI
-203 DNPDADA
+203 DDPEATAD
-210 DQLMAFIKGPDF
+210 DLMRFIQGPDF

-227 ILGTGGYKEAYRTGR
+227 ILGTGGFKEAYRTGR

-247 RAKAHTEQLKGN
+247 RAKAHTEQIKGN

-266 ELPYQVNRAALIDNI
+266 ELPYQVNRASLIDNI

-342 GGVPRTLTLPEMLQA
+342 GGVPRTLTLPEMIQA

-392 NLDQIISIIRK
+392 NLDQIISIIRH
-403 APDGDTARESLMDT
+403 APDGETARDALIDT

-454 IKELRELLGDE
+454 IKDLRALLGDE
-465 GAVLGVIKG
+465 NAVLGVIKT

-485 DRRTEIVPDE
+485 DRRTDIVPDE

-513 TKTGYVKRIPVA
+513 TKTGYVKRLPVA

-538 GMDLKDE
+538 GMDLKEE

-555 THNFLLFFTSVGKV
+555 THNYLLFFTSVGKV

-606 TRDFD
+606 TRNFEESD
-611 VAEGKYLDLRDE
+611 GKYLILGTRNGIVKKTLFASYNTKLKADGIIAIKIRDDDELLAVRNTSGDDDIMMISRLGQAIRFHESDVRPTGRSASGVHGMRLRKGDEVISMDIARDDSDLFVITENGFGKRTPISE
-623 AGHRE
+623 YRITG
-628 EDSLRQL
+628 
-635 QHASQ
+635 
-640 ERWHHRHRH
+640 
-649 PRGGRAA
+649 RGG
-656 GRAPHLGRRRPDDDQ
+656 LG
-671 PSRPGHPL
+671 
-679 QRGGRAGHRP
+679 
-689 RYVRRQGDEAS
+689 VRTVALTDRKGYLV
-700 QGRRGHQ
+700 GVKVV
-707 HGRRPRRQRPL
+707 
-718 RDHRE
+718 RE
-723 RIRQAH
+723 NHEIML
-729 ADERVPRAGTW
+729 
-740 RPGRA
+740 
-745 HRPAHRPQGIPRGG
+745 
-759 QGGPR
+759 
-764 QSRDR
+764 QSRDGVMIR
-769 AAEPRRGRDP
+769 
-779 HAGRPDPALRPH
+779 
-791 HAGRQGDEHARGRR
+791 
-805 RERHRPDGRQRERRH
+805 
-820 RRGDRRGLICAV
+820 
-832 GSAARH
+832 
-838 HQARR
+838 
-843 TLVRALKWARAADA
+843 VRADGISRHGRATQGVRVMNMREGDVVSAIARMVVSESGATDEEIDAD
-857 ARAHL
+857 
-862 RCLVSSPV
+862 
-870 GSGVAARADSSP
+870 
-882 RRRPRPGP
+882 
-890 ARAAGQPP
+890 

>member
-1 MSDHLQTLEGKIEP
+1 MSDNLQTLEGKIEP
-15 VELEDEMR
+15 IELEDEMR

-33 LTDRALPDVRDGLKP
+33 ITDRALPDVRDGLKP
-48 SQRRILVAMN
+48 SQRRVLVAMN
-58 DLGLA
+58 DLGLM
-63 PNKQHRKCA
+63 PNKAHRKCA

-101 NMRYT
+101 NMRYP
-106 LVDGQGNFG
+106 LVGGQGNFG

-130 RFSKIAVEMLRDI
+130 RFSKIAVEMMRDI
-143 DANTVDWM
+143 DANTVDWK

-161 RVLPSRMPN
+161 TVLPSRMPN
-170 LLVNGAAG
+170 LLVNGASG

-197 AIMHLV
+197 ATVHVLGHPEAT
-203 DNPDADA
+203 PDD
-210 DQLMAFIKGPDF
+210 LMGFIKGPDF

-227 ILGTGGYKEAYRTGR
+227 ILGTAGFKEAYRTGR

-266 ELPYQVNRAALIDNI
+266 ELPYQVNRASLIDNI
-281 VDLVKTKKITEIS
+281 VDLVKTKKLTEIS

-342 GGVPRTLTLPEMLQA
+342 GGVPRTLTLPEMLKA
-357 YIAFQKEIVIRRTKF
+357 YVAFQKEIVIRRTKF

-392 NLDQIISIIRK
+392 NLDQVISIIRK
-403 APDGDTARESLMDT
+403 ASDVDAARDALMDT

-432 LQKLTGLERD
+432 LQKLTSLERD
-442 KVKEEHAGLLAR
+442 KVTEEHHGLLAR

-465 GAVLGVIKG
+465 ANIYGVIKT
-474 ELTEI
+474 ELLEI

-485 DRRTEIVPDE
+485 DRRTDIVPDM
-495 GEIDLEDLIA
+495 GELDLEDLIA

-513 TKTGYVKRIPVA
+513 TKTGYVKRLPVT

-538 GMDLKDE
+538 GMDLKEE

-606 TRDFD
+606 TRNFD
-611 VAEGKYLDLRDE
+611 VSEGKYLIFGTRHGIVKKTLFGSYNTPRKSDGIIAIDIREGDELLAVRNTSGDDDVMMISRLGQAIRFHESDVRPTGRNASGVRGMRLRKGDEVISTDIARDDSDLFVITENGFGKRTPIGE
-623 AGHRE
+623 YRITG
-628 EDSLRQL
+628 
-635 QHASQ
+635 
-640 ERWHHRHRH
+640 
-649 PRGGRAA
+649 RGGI
-656 GRAPHLGRRRPDDDQ
+656 G
-671 PSRPGHPL
+671 
-679 QRGGRAGHRP
+679 
-689 RYVRRQGDEAS
+689 VRTIALTDRKGYLV
-700 QGRRGHQ
+700 GVKVV
-707 HGRRPRRQRPL
+707 
-718 RDHRE
+718 RE
-723 RIRQAH
+723 NHEIML
-729 ADERVPRAGTW
+729 
-740 RPGRA
+740 
-745 HRPAHRPQGIPRGG
+745 
-759 QGGPR
+759 
-764 QSRDR
+764 QSRDGVVIR
-769 AAEPRRGRDP
+769 
-779 HAGRPDPALRPH
+779 
-791 HAGRQGDEHARGRR
+791 
-805 RERHRPDGRQRERRH
+805 
-820 RRGDRRGLICAV
+820 
-832 GSAARH
+832 
-838 HQARR
+838 
-843 TLVRALKWARAADA
+843 VRADGISRHGRATQGVKVMNMREGDVVSAIARMVVSESGATDEEIDAD
-857 ARAHL
+857 
-862 RCLVSSPV
+862 
-870 GSGVAARADSSP
+870 
-882 RRRPRPGP
+882 
-890 ARAAGQPP
+890 

>member
-1 MSDHLQTLEGKIEP
+1 MSDNLQTLEGKIEP
-15 VELEDEMR
+15 IELEDEMR

-33 LTDRALPDVRDGLKP
+33 ITDRALPDVRDGLKP
-48 SQRRILVAMN
+48 SQRRVMVAMN

-130 RFSKIAVEMLRDI
+130 RFSRIATEMLRDI
-143 DANTVDWM
+143 DSNTVDWV

-161 RVLPSRMPN
+161 TVLPSRVPN
-170 LLVNGAAG
+170 LMVNGAAG

-197 AIMHLV
+197 ATVHIIE
-203 DNPDADA
+203 NPDATA
-210 DQLMAFIKGPDF
+210 DDLMQFIQGPDF

-227 ILGTGGYKEAYRTGR
+227 ILGTAGFKEAYRTGR

-247 RAKAHTEQLKGN
+247 RAKANTEQLRGN

-281 VDLVKTKKITEIS
+281 VDLVKTKKLTEIS
-294 DLRNESDRSGMRLVI
+294 DLRNESDRAGMRLVI

-332 TFGIINIALV
+332 TFGVINIALV
-342 GGVPRTLTLPEMLQA
+342 DGVPRTLTLPEMLKA
-357 YIAFQKEIVIRRTKF
+357 YVAFQKEIIIRRTKF

-392 NLDQIISIIRK
+392 NLDKVISIIRH
-403 APDGDTARESLMDT
+403 AADVDSARQSLMDT

-432 LQKLTGLERD
+432 LQKLTSLERD
-442 KVKEEHAGLLAR
+442 KVTEEHQGLLSR
-454 IKELRELLGDE
+454 IKELRVLLGDE
-465 GAVLGVIKG
+465 AAIYGVIKS
-474 ELTEI
+474 ELLEI

-538 GMDLKDE
+538 GMELKDE

-555 THNFLLFFTSVGKV
+555 THHFLLFFTSVGKV

-581 RNAKGKHIVN
+581 RNARGKHLLN
-591 LLPLRQDEKICAVIN
+591 LLPLKQDEKICAVIA
-606 TRDFD
+606 TRNFD
-611 VAEGKYLDLRDE
+611 VNEGKHLLFGTRRGMVKKTLFSSYNTPLKADGIIAISVRPGDE
-623 AGHRE
+623 LMAV
-628 EDSLRQL
+628 
-635 QHASQ
+635 
-640 ERWHHRHRH
+640 RHTS
-649 PRGGRAA
+649 GDDDIMMVS
-656 GRAPHLGRRRPDDDQ
+656 HLGQSIRFHEADVRPT
-671 PSRPGHPL
+671 
-679 QRGGRAGHRP
+679 GRNTSG
-689 RYVRRQGDEAS
+689 VKGMKLGKGDEVIAVDIARDDS
-700 QGRRGHQ
+700 DLFVITENGYGKRTLMSEYHVQG
-707 HGRRPRRQRPL
+707 
-718 RDHRE
+718 
-723 RIRQAH
+723 
-729 ADERVPRAGTW
+729 
-740 RPGRA
+740 
-745 HRPAHRPQGIPRGG
+745 RGG
-759 QGGPR
+759 QGVRTVQLTDRKGYLAGVR
-764 QSRDR
+764 VVRENHEIVLQSRD
-769 AAEPRRGRDP
+769 
-779 HAGRPDPALRPH
+779 
-791 HAGRQGDEHARGRR
+791 
-805 RERHRPDGRQRERRH
+805 
-820 RRGDRRGLICAV
+820 
-832 GSAARH
+832 
-838 HQARR
+838 
-843 TLVRALKWARAADA
+843 
-857 ARAHL
+857 
-862 RCLVSSPV
+862 
-870 GSGVAARADSSP
+870 GVVIRMRADEIQRYGRATQGVRVMNMREGDVVSAM
-882 RRRPRPGP
+882 
-890 ARAAGQPP
+890 ARLVVSESGATEEEIDAD

>member
-1 MSDHLQTLEGKIEP
+1 MSDSLQTLEGKIEP
-15 VELEDEMR
+15 IELEDEMR

-63 PNKQHRKCA
+63 PNKAHRKCA

-161 RVLPSRMPN
+161 RVLPSRVPN
-170 LLVNGAAG
+170 LMVNGASG

-197 AIMHLV
+197 AIVYLV
-203 DNPDADA
+203 DNPEATAD
-210 DQLMAFIKGPDF
+210 DLMQFIKAPDF

-227 ILGTGGYKEAYRTGR
+227 ILGTAGFKEAYRTGR
-242 GRVRV
+242 GRIRV
-247 RAKAHTEQLKGN
+247 RAKAHTEQIKGN
-259 RSAIVVT
+259 RSAIIVT
-266 ELPYQVNRAALIDNI
+266 ELPYQVNRASLIDNI

-294 DLRNESDRSGMRLVI
+294 DLRNESDRAGMRLVI
-309 ELKREAIPMV
+309 ELKRDAIPMV

-332 TFGIINIALV
+332 TFGVINIALV

-392 NLDQIISIIRK
+392 NLDQIISIIRH
-403 APDGDTARESLMDT
+403 AADGETAREALIDT

-465 GAVLGVIKG
+465 AAILGVITG
-474 ELTEI
+474 ELLEV

-485 DRRTEIVPDE
+485 DRRTEVVPDE

-513 TKTGYVKRIPVA
+513 TKTGYVKRLPVA

-538 GMDLKDE
+538 GMDLKEE

-591 LLPLRQDEKICAVIN
+591 LLPLRQDEQICAVIN
-606 TRDFD
+606 TRNFD
-611 VAEGKYLDLRDE
+611 ENEGKYLILGTRKGIVKKTLFASYNTKLKADGIIAIKIREDDALLAVRHTSGDDDIMMISRLGQAIRFHEADVRPTGRSASGVHGMRLRKGDEVISMDIARDDSDLFVITENGFGKRTPISE
-623 AGHRE
+623 YRITG
-628 EDSLRQL
+628 
-635 QHASQ
+635 
-640 ERWHHRHRH
+640 
-649 PRGGRAA
+649 RGG
-656 GRAPHLGRRRPDDDQ
+656 LG
-671 PSRPGHPL
+671 
-679 QRGGRAGHRP
+679 
-689 RYVRRQGDEAS
+689 VRTVALTDRKGYLV
-700 QGRRGHQ
+700 GVKVV
-707 HGRRPRRQRPL
+707 
-718 RDHRE
+718 RE
-723 RIRQAH
+723 NHEIML
-729 ADERVPRAGTW
+729 
-740 RPGRA
+740 
-745 HRPAHRPQGIPRGG
+745 
-759 QGGPR
+759 
-764 QSRDR
+764 QSRDGVMIR
-769 AAEPRRGRDP
+769 
-779 HAGRPDPALRPH
+779 
-791 HAGRQGDEHARGRR
+791 
-805 RERHRPDGRQRERRH
+805 
-820 RRGDRRGLICAV
+820 
-832 GSAARH
+832 
-838 HQARR
+838 
-843 TLVRALKWARAADA
+843 VRADGISRHGRATQGVKVMNMREGDVVSAIARMVVSESGATDEEIDAD
-857 ARAHL
+857 
-862 RCLVSSPV
+862 
-870 GSGVAARADSSP
+870 
-882 RRRPRPGP
+882 
-890 ARAAGQPP
+890 

>member
-1 MSDHLQTLEGKIEP
+1 MSDSLQTLEGKIEP
-15 VELEDEMR
+15 IELEDEMR

-161 RVLPSRMPN
+161 KVLPSRMPN

-203 DNPDADA
+203 DNPEATAD
-210 DQLMAFIKGPDF
+210 DLMRFIQGPDF

-227 ILGTGGYKEAYRTGR
+227 ILGTGGFKEAYRTGR

-266 ELPYQVNRAALIDNI
+266 ELPYQVNRASLIDNI

-392 NLDQIISIIRK
+392 NLDQIISIIRH
-403 APDGDTARESLMDT
+403 AADGETARDALIDT

-454 IKELRELLGDE
+454 IKDLRALLGDE
-465 GAVLGVIKG
+465 NAVLGVIKT
-474 ELTEI
+474 ELVEI
-479 KRLYND
+479 RRLYND
-485 DRRTEIVPDE
+485 DRRTDIVPDE

-513 TKTGYVKRIPVA
+513 TKTGYVKRLPVA

-538 GMDLKDE
+538 GMDLKEE

-606 TRDFD
+606 TRNFD
-611 VAEGKYLDLRDE
+611 ESEGKYLILGTRKGIVKKTLFSSYNTKLKADGIIAIKIREDDELLAVRHTSGDDDVMMVSRLGQAIRFHESDVRPTGRSASGVHGMRLRKGDEVISMDIARDDSDLFVITENGFGKRTPISE
-623 AGHRE
+623 YRITG
-628 EDSLRQL
+628 
-635 QHASQ
+635 
-640 ERWHHRHRH
+640 
-649 PRGGRAA
+649 RGG
-656 GRAPHLGRRRPDDDQ
+656 LG
-671 PSRPGHPL
+671 
-679 QRGGRAGHRP
+679 
-689 RYVRRQGDEAS
+689 VRTVALTDRKGYLV
-700 QGRRGHQ
+700 GVKVV
-707 HGRRPRRQRPL
+707 
-718 RDHRE
+718 RE
-723 RIRQAH
+723 NHEIML
-729 ADERVPRAGTW
+729 
-740 RPGRA
+740 
-745 HRPAHRPQGIPRGG
+745 
-759 QGGPR
+759 
-764 QSRDR
+764 QSRDGVMIR
-769 AAEPRRGRDP
+769 
-779 HAGRPDPALRPH
+779 
-791 HAGRQGDEHARGRR
+791 
-805 RERHRPDGRQRERRH
+805 
-820 RRGDRRGLICAV
+820 
-832 GSAARH
+832 
-838 HQARR
+838 
-843 TLVRALKWARAADA
+843 VRADGISRHGRATQGVKVMNMREGDVVSAIARMVVSESGATDEEIDAD
-857 ARAHL
+857 
-862 RCLVSSPV
+862 
-870 GSGVAARADSSP
+870 
-882 RRRPRPGP
+882 
-890 ARAAGQPP
+890 

>member
-15 VELEDEMR
+15 IELEDEMR

-161 RVLPSRMPN
+161 KVLPSRMPN

-197 AIMHLV
+197 AIQHLV

-210 DQLMAFIKGPDF
+210 DQLMEFIKGPDF

-294 DLRNESDRSGMRLVI
+294 DLRNESDRAGMRLVI

-392 NLDQIISIIRK
+392 NLDQIINIVRK
-403 APDGDTARESLMDT
+403 APDGDSARESLMDT
-417 FELTRP
+417 FEFTRP

-432 LQKLTGLERD
+432 LQKLTGLERA

-465 GAVLGVIKG
+465 GSVLGVIKG
-474 ELTEI
+474 ELAEI

-538 GMDLKDE
+538 GMDLKEE

-555 THNFLLFFTSVGKV
+555 THNYLLFFTSVGKV

-606 TRDFD
+606 TRNFGESD
-611 VAEGKYLDLRDE
+611 GKYLIFGTKLGVVKKTLFASYNTPRKSDGIIAIDIREGDELLAVRNTSGDDDVMMISRLGQAIRFHEADARPIGRNASGVRGMKLRKGDEVISMDIARDDSDLFVITENGFGKRTPISE
-623 AGHRE
+623 YRITG
-628 EDSLRQL
+628 
-635 QHASQ
+635 
-640 ERWHHRHRH
+640 
-649 PRGGRAA
+649 RGGI
-656 GRAPHLGRRRPDDDQ
+656 G
-671 PSRPGHPL
+671 
-679 QRGGRAGHRP
+679 
-689 RYVRRQGDEAS
+689 VRTIALTDRKGYLV
-700 QGRRGHQ
+700 GVKVV
-707 HGRRPRRQRPL
+707 
-718 RDHRE
+718 RE
-723 RIRQAH
+723 NHEIML
-729 ADERVPRAGTW
+729 
-740 RPGRA
+740 
-745 HRPAHRPQGIPRGG
+745 
-759 QGGPR
+759 
-764 QSRDR
+764 QSRDGVVIR
-769 AAEPRRGRDP
+769 
-779 HAGRPDPALRPH
+779 
-791 HAGRQGDEHARGRR
+791 
-805 RERHRPDGRQRERRH
+805 
-820 RRGDRRGLICAV
+820 
-832 GSAARH
+832 
-838 HQARR
+838 
-843 TLVRALKWARAADA
+843 VRADGISRHGRATQGVKVMNMREGDVVSAIARMVVSESGATDEEIDAD
-857 ARAHL
+857 
-862 RCLVSSPV
+862 
-870 GSGVAARADSSP
+870 
-882 RRRPRPGP
+882 
-890 ARAAGQPP
+890 

>member
-1 MSDHLQTLEGKIEP
+1 MSENLQTLEGKIEP
-15 VELEDEMR
+15 IELEDEMR

-33 LTDRALPDVRDGLKP
+33 ITDRALPDVRDGLKP

-63 PNKQHRKCA
+63 PNKAHRKCA

-101 NMRYT
+101 NMRYP

-130 RFSKIAVEMLRDI
+130 RFSKIAVEMMRDI
-143 DANTVDWM
+143 DANTVDWK

-161 RVLPSRMPN
+161 TVLPSRMPN
-170 LLVNGAAG
+170 LMVNGASG

-197 AIMHLV
+197 AIVHV
-203 DNPDADA
+203 IDDPEATAD
-210 DQLMAFIKGPDF
+210 DLMQYIKGPDF

-227 ILGTGGYKEAYRTGR
+227 ILGTAGFKEAYRTGR

-247 RAKAHTEQLKGN
+247 RAKAHTESLKGN
-259 RSAIVVT
+259 RSAIIVT
-266 ELPYQVNRAALIDNI
+266 ELPYQVNRASLIDNI

-342 GGVPRTLTLPEMLQA
+342 GGVPRTLTLPEMLKA
-357 YIAFQKEIVIRRTKF
+357 YVAFQKEIVIRRTKF

-392 NLDQIISIIRK
+392 NLDQVIRIIRK
-403 APDGDTARESLMDT
+403 ASDVDTARDALMDT

-432 LQKLTGLERD
+432 LQKLTSLERD
-442 KVKEEHAGLLAR
+442 KVTEEHRGLLAR
-454 IKELRELLGDE
+454 IKDLRELLGDE
-465 GAVLGVIKG
+465 DSIYDVIKT
-474 ELTEI
+474 ELLEI

-485 DRRTEIVPDE
+485 DRRTEIVPDM
-495 GEIDLEDLIA
+495 GELDLEDLIA

-513 TKTGYVKRIPVA
+513 TKTGYVKRLPVA

-538 GMDLKDE
+538 GMDLKEE

-591 LLPLRQDEKICAVIN
+591 LLPLRQEEKICAVIN
-606 TRDFD
+606 TRNFD
-611 VAEGKYLDLRDE
+611 VSDGKYLILGTTHGIVKKTLFASYNTKLKADGIIAIDIREGDELLAVRNTSGDDDVMMISRLGQAIRFHESDVRPTGRSASGVHGMRLRKGDEVISMDIARDDSDLFVITENGFGKRTPISE
-623 AGHRE
+623 YRITA
-628 EDSLRQL
+628 
-635 QHASQ
+635 
-640 ERWHHRHRH
+640 
-649 PRGGRAA
+649 RGG
-656 GRAPHLGRRRPDDDQ
+656 LG
-671 PSRPGHPL
+671 
-679 QRGGRAGHRP
+679 
-689 RYVRRQGDEAS
+689 VRTIALTDRKGYLV
-700 QGRRGHQ
+700 GVKVV
-707 HGRRPRRQRPL
+707 
-718 RDHRE
+718 RE
-723 RIRQAH
+723 NHEI
-729 ADERVPRAGTW
+729 VL
-740 RPGRA
+740 
-745 HRPAHRPQGIPRGG
+745 
-759 QGGPR
+759 
-764 QSRDR
+764 QSRD
-769 AAEPRRGRDP
+769 
-779 HAGRPDPALRPH
+779 
-791 HAGRQGDEHARGRR
+791 
-805 RERHRPDGRQRERRH
+805 
-820 RRGDRRGLICAV
+820 
-832 GSAARH
+832 
-838 HQARR
+838 
-843 TLVRALKWARAADA
+843 
-857 ARAHL
+857 
-862 RCLVSSPV
+862 
-870 GSGVAARADSSP
+870 GVVIRMRADGISRYGRATQGVRVMNMREGDVVSAI
-882 RRRPRPGP
+882 
-890 ARAAGQPP
+890 ARMVVSESGATDEEIDAD